1 MGRKKKGDLSR
12 EQLLKTIDDNTDAET
27 SVRLPVSK
35 PKLTTRVK
43 KVKVP
48 AKVEEEVAKVN
59 LPDQNEWD
67 EDEDVFDDN
76 ADEIANEVD
85 ELTRLMSCVGID
97 NDLDELDKQTNLAGL
112 RERFLPP
119 QLSLKTFFSLSA
131 VPYSLAT
138 ITSSIY

>member
-1 MGRKKKGDLSR
+1 M
-12 EQLLKTIDDNTDAET
+12 
-27 SVRLPVSK
+27 
-35 PKLTTRVK
+35 
-43 KVKVP
+43 
-48 AKVEEEVAKVN
+48 
-59 LPDQNEWD
+59 
-67 EDEDVFDDN
+67 FDDN

-85 ELTRLMSCVGID
+85 ELTRLMSCVGI
-97 NDLDELDKQTNLAGL
+97 DKQTNLAGL

>member
-48 AKVEEEVAKVN
+48 AKVDEEVAKVN

-67 EDEDVFDDN
+67 EDQDVFDDN

-85 ELTRLMSCVGID
+85 GLTRLMSCVGID
-97 NDLDELDKQTNLAGL
+97 KQTNLAGL
-112 RERFLPP
+112 
-119 QLSLKTFFSLSA
+119 K
-131 VPYSLAT
+131 
-138 ITSSIY
+138 

>member
-48 AKVEEEVAKVN
+48 AKVDEEVAKVN

-97 NDLDELDKQTNLAGL
+97 NDLDELDKQTNLA
-112 RERFLPP
+112 
-119 QLSLKTFFSLSA
+119 FFSLSA
-131 VPYSLAT
+131 VPFSLAT
-138 ITSSIY
+138 ITSFIF

>member
-1 MGRKKKGDLSR
+1 M
-12 EQLLKTIDDNTDAET
+12 
-27 SVRLPVSK
+27 
-35 PKLTTRVK
+35 TTRVK
-43 KVKVP
+43 KAKVP
-48 AKVEEEVAKVN
+48 PKVEEEVAKVN

-112 RERFLPP
+112 R
-119 QLSLKTFFSLSA
+119 
-131 VPYSLAT
+131 
-138 ITSSIY
+138 